1 MTFRRSG
8 VAHVVLLLF
17 QTQHIDQAGDCC
29 EILLIFFSGAELT
42 KDNQPS
48 ATTRYV
54 IRSFV
59 FSG

>member
-8 VAHVVLLLF
+8 VAHVVPLLF
-17 QTQHIDQAGDCC
+17 QTQQIDQAGDCGV
-29 EILLIFFSGAELT
+29 ILLIFSGAELS